1 LKKRSDSLDDWETL
15 RQKISGLGERSF
27 RKSYYPELQRRLAD
41 LERFRALLDQSNDA
55 IFLVHVPSGRLVDVN
70 ESGSLQLGCTK
81 DELIDK
87 LVYEVAELSTS
98 AQMIA
103 LLKGVEGRRAKE
115 TITTTLHKCGGA
127 ELPVEITARLVN
139 FDGEKYAVAVARD
152 ITERQQA
159 QERERLLAEVQRRAA
174 ELDTTITA
182 IADGVIIYDEA
193 GWIVRMNPT
202 AERILGYTQEI
213 RRLSLRE
220 RMALLRMEG
229 ADGKPFPVGQ
239 MPSEIALRGETATGT
254 IIVIHRPSDGK
265 TIWNSVSAAPI
276 RAPDGRI
283 LGAVSVFSDITNMHQ
298 LEEQREDLIR
308 AVSHDLRNPLAV
320 VLGQAQIAL
329 RYAEKVDLVRKSAEA
344 IDTSARRM
352 NVMIQDLVDVARME
366 GGQLRLDK
374 RPTDLISFLYDLLER
389 VKTVMHAERIK
400 IDITQEIPPV
410 AADPDRLERI
420 LVNLLSNALKYS
432 PPETEVTLSARRK
445 GDEVIVSVADRG
457 LGIAPQ
463 DVSQL
468 FQRYYRAK
476 GARKT
481 EGLGLGLYISRMLVE
496 AHGGHIWVES
506 ETGQGSTFHFTLPAA

>member
-1 LKKRSDSLDDWETL
+1 
-15 RQKISGLGERSF
+15 
-27 RKSYYPELQRRLAD
+27 
-41 LERFRALLDQSNDA
+41 
-55 IFLVHVPSGRLVDVN
+55 
-70 ESGSLQLGCTK
+70 
-81 DELIDK
+81 
-87 LVYEVAELSTS
+87 
-98 AQMIA
+98 
-103 LLKGVEGRRAKE
+103 
-115 TITTTLHKCGGA
+115 
-127 ELPVEITARLVN
+127 
-139 FDGEKYAVAVARD
+139 
-152 ITERQQA
+152 
-159 QERERLLAEVQRRAA
+159 
-174 ELDTTITA
+174 
-182 IADGVIIYDEA
+182 
-193 GWIVRMNPT
+193 
-202 AERILGYTQEI
+202 
-213 RRLSLRE
+213 
-220 RMALLRMEG
+220 
-229 ADGKPFPVGQ
+229 
-239 MPSEIALRGETATGT
+239 
-254 IIVIHRPSDGK
+254 
-265 TIWNSVSAAPI
+265 
-276 RAPDGRI
+276 
-283 LGAVSVFSDITNMHQ
+283 MHQ